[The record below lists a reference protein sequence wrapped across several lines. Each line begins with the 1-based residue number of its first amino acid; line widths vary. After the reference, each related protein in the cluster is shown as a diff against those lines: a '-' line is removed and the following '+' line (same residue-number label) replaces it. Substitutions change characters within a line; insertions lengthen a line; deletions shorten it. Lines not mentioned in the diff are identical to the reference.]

1 MKKNGCLEMLKDRLN
16 SEIVGM
22 EMTCI
27 NCEKEITKGSSAG
40 NTRINTGKL
49 VSKGKVI
56 CPECGCNAFSVVSL
70 VKVELVEL
78 PEEEKEEEK

>member
-40 NTRINTGKL
+40 NTRINAGKL

-56 CPECGCNAFSVVSL
+56 CPECGCDAFTVVD
-70 VKVELVEL
+70 VKLINL
-78 PEEEKEEEK
+78 PEGDNKEQA